1 MTLLLVELC
10 RSIGPKQDRL
20 AIGSLAANT
29 ALIKV
34 GDPKPH
40 MGDKGNIDE
49 NVCAQP
55 GWKTTVHFQAGRLFI
70 AKQDNSSLPGWPKTT
85 SGNQLPLALISARGN
100 FGSLML
106 VLTIGRQK
114 FTFKLWCG
122 VERLAAKQFEVAQT
136 RIDVS
141 ERNWELWLGRLGL
154 REKSLTL

>member
-10 RSIGPKQDRL
+10 RSIGPKQHRL

-55 GWKTTVHFQAGRLFI
+55 IWKTIVHFQAGRLFI

-85 SGNQLPLALISARGN
+85 SGNQITSGTDQCQR
-100 FGSLML
+100 
-106 VLTIGRQK
+106 K
-114 FTFKLWCG
+114 FWFPDVGFNSRPPKIHFG
-122 VERLAAKQFEVAQT
+122 VEGLAAKQFEVAQT